1 MTAEL
6 GGDFERKKNEQ
17 RPLATQKQR
26 HEMRNVH
33 VVGCDGLGM
42 NAKHC
47 DTCQHKTVEEA
58 ILTGGQWKTCVLTCA
73 IGHKPRFFKPRYI
86 HDYEWG
92 WKRKCEDYKNA
103 D

>member
-1 MTAEL
+1 MALIRDAQRRNNRLAEGESGL
-6 GGDFERKKNEQ
+6 I
-17 RPLATQKQR
+17 
-26 HEMRNVH
+26 
-33 VVGCDGLGM
+33 DGLGM
-42 NAKHC
+42 KAKHC